1 MPSIRYSLLA
11 IRQLSSHRLE
21 VCIPFLVEF
30 LVGVAHGF
38 GLGASDHDLEI
49 DRLEA
54 VVLIA
59 VDDTGGTRD
68 ALPGT
73 EPGGEAPAALVLD
86 EHVEI
91 ALQHEEALL
100 DLVGVRGVALAR
112 LHGHDRQGE
121 VLRRND
127 GRVAVLAGAAGADEP
142 VLRALVAFDLGVLE
156 RRPIRL
162 LLAKAPDVFLHDFFD
177 RNIDQFRRAR
187 MACNAHGLLLWN
199 GIVGWAERMLAPR
212 ASSTT
217 RGWRRA
223 TCASSMSARRSA
235 RFCGFCSNKVLTT
248 YRAYAT
254 YRISSLI

>member
-21 VCIPFLVEF
+21 VRIPLLVEL

-38 GLGASDHDLEI
+38 GLGAPDHDLEV

-59 VDDTGGTRD
+59 VDDAGGTGD

-73 EPGGEAPAALVLD
+73 EPGGQALAALVLD
-86 EHVEI
+86 EHVEV

-100 DLVGVRGVALAR
+100 DLVGVRGVALTR
-112 LHGHDRQGE
+112 LHVHDRQRE
-121 VLRRND
+121 VLRWD
-127 GRVAVLAGAAGADEP
+127 YGRVAVLAGAAGADEP

-156 RRPIRL
+156 CRPIRL
-162 LLAKAPDVFLHDFFD
+162 LLAKAPDVLLHDVLD

-187 MACNAHGLLLWN
+187 MPCNAHGLLLWN
-199 GIVGWAERMLAPR
+199 GDRW
-212 ASSTT
+212 
-217 RGWRRA
+217 
-223 TCASSMSARRSA
+223 
-235 RFCGFCSNKVLTT
+235 K
-248 YRAYAT
+248 RAY
-254 YRISSLI
+254 SSD

>member
-59 VDDTGGTRD
+59 VDDTGGTGD

-73 EPGGEAPAALVLD
+73 EPGGEALAALVLD

-112 LHGHDRQGE
+112 LHIHDRQGE

-162 LLAKAPDVFLHDFFD
+162 LLAKAPDVFLHDLLD

-199 GIVGWAERMLAPR
+199 GDCWAKRMLAPSG
-212 ASSTT
+212 SSTT
-217 RGWRRA
+217 RGGAARHA
-223 TCASSMSARRSA
+223 PARRRMGASA
-235 RFCGFCSNKVLTT
+235 HDFGVHYSLLWLTT

-254 YRISSLI
+254 LRISSLI